1 MNGIYLND
9 IPMDVFI
16 KYFTKE
22 NLGVSN
28 FPPVMVDKKNVYT
41 YTLTLDGVPG
51 FIYKSFIGDLTE
63 AENEK
68 NEIIYNFSDID
79 VLEADDITG
88 TVSLP
93 ELNFV
98 YELDQKMTPYQY
110 RFEYNFDTV
119 EETFKFITLPSTT
132 FPQSGIIRDSRTGD
146 ALSIE
151 SSLIGSVDI
160 IETSSGVYQV
170 SQVLTGEVIGLIYEN
185 NKIQVHKKNAAGE
198 YLYYNGVQETTESQS
213 QGSFLKYKAL
223 RDSGL
228 SILEKRNA
236 LIYSKISPGQV
247 ALINDGQTE
256 RLEFFQTFKKL
267 TSYEIVSN
275 PNPVPT
281 SYRKGIVDVSM
292 STTPDETLNIN
303 KTLLNISSLI
313 QYNFKKV
320 GDNLT
325 RLYTSDVLP
334 QEGETIIAN
343 IYQDHVILKGRD
355 IIINSNNTI
364 AYYTAAGST
373 PVQLIRSVQN
383 NKFMRIPVKVNNSV
397 SVYNE
402 QKGAFEDIQVI
413 KSPTSPRFILNR
425 DIDGQNYEVQKP
437 ITDYPYGYIDII
449 VSVKPLFF
457 KTYIGNF
464 SYNSTTDIVTIS
476 NYVVDTTN
484 INIQNNFGNLGYTG
498 NTRVSYVQDVYD
510 ETLFLK
516 TTETFSLTAGTPV
529 VSPTI
534 NTVILND
541 FKKLFVSTN
550 ISTLINR
557 SVTELDLSDRGPL
570 VPGGTIRKSK
580 LSVIKKMVPEFLNNR
595 YNDFYTVDNIAY
607 DIDGTMKMRIYA
619 DGLFEMLTSERLD
632 PSNYKKRLEKIS
644 YKDID
649 DSLILGNIIEYASMN
664 NYKTGKIYDSNLVY
678 SNVTNEIESLN
689 SFQKLLDFEDFPSD
703 ILREE
708 YLIKKNLRN
717 LIYEDNESTI
727 TARDE
732 TLIPFVD
739 NNRKRISKLYFKNIL
754 IDSLVNYFSDFGI
767 NQTNEKYRDQYEKY
781 YKDKMDNIILDNI
794 VTDYQKDISQ
804 KKVFSINNNVSQE
817 TLLIKLIVSNINWE
831 VL

>member
-28 FPPVMVDKKNVYT
+28 FPPVMVDKKDVYT

-51 FIYKSFIGDLTE
+51 FIYKSFIGDL
-63 AENEK
+63 AKAK
-68 NEIIYNFSDID
+68 NEIIYNFSDIV
-79 VLEADDITG
+79 VLEAGDITG
-88 TVSLP
+88 TVAVANPASD
-93 ELNFV
+93 FV

-110 RFEYNFDTV
+110 RFEYNFSTT
-119 EETFKFITLPSTT
+119 EETFKFITLPSDT
-132 FPQSGIIRDSRTGD
+132 FPQSGIIIDSRNNEP
-146 ALSIE
+146 LSINE
-151 SSLIGSVDI
+151 TDIGSVSISDQLVNGTYSVTLGSDI
-160 IETSSGVYQV
+160 IGH
-170 SQVLTGEVIGLIYEN
+170 IHEN

-198 YLYYNGVQETTESQS
+198 YLYYNGIQETTESQS

-275 PNPVPT
+275 PDPVPT

-313 QYNFKKV
+313 HYNFKKV

-476 NYVVDTTN
+476 NYVVDNTN
-484 INIQNNFGNLGYTG
+484 ISIQDNFGNLGYTE
-498 NTRVSYVQDVYD
+498 NTRVSYIQDVYD
-510 ETLFLK
+510 ENLFLK
-516 TTETFSLTAGTPV
+516 TTETFLLTAGTPV

-580 LSVIKKMVPEFLNNR
+580 LSVIRKMVPEFLNNR

-607 DIDGTMKMRIYA
+607 DIDGTMKMRIYS

-649 DSLILGNIIEYASMN
+649 DSLILADKEMYTSEEV
-664 NYKTGKIYDSNLVY
+664 YKTNKVYNSSLVY
-678 SNVTNEIESLN
+678 SNVVNEMEELN
-689 SFQKLLDFEDFPSD
+689 SFQKLLDFENFPSD
-703 ILREE
+703 ISRED
-708 YLIKKNLRN
+708 YLIKKNLRD

-739 NNRKRISKLYFKNIL
+739 NKRKRISKLYFKNIL
-754 IDSLVNYFSDFGI
+754 IDSLVNYFSDFGV

-781 YKDKMDNIILDNI
+781 YKDKMDNIA
-794 VTDYQKDISQ
+794 TDISVDQTQ
-804 KKVFSINNNVSQE
+804 KKISKKNVFIVDDYDNTRE
-817 TLLIKLIVSNINWE
+817 DLLIKLVVSDNNWE

>member
-41 YTLTLDGVPG
+41 YTLTLDGEAG
-51 FIYKSFIGDLTE
+51 FIHKSFIGDL
-63 AENEK
+63 AKAK

-88 TVSLP
+88 TVSFP

-132 FPQSGIIRDSRTGD
+132 FPQSGIIRDSRNNEP
-146 ALSIE
+146 LSIDGTD
-151 SSLIGSVDI
+151 IGSVSISDQLEDGTYSVTLGSDI
-160 IETSSGVYQV
+160 IGY
-170 SQVLTGEVIGLIYEN
+170 IHEN
-185 NKIQVHKKNAAGE
+185 NKIQVHKKNASGE

-213 QGSFLKYKAL
+213 QGSFLKYKSL

-236 LIYSKISPGQV
+236 LIYSKISAGQV

-256 RLEFFQTFKKL
+256 RLEFFQTFNKL

-275 PNPVPT
+275 PDPIPT

-292 STTPDETLNIN
+292 STTPKNETLNIN

-364 AYYTAAGST
+364 AYYTAPGST

-383 NKFMRIPVKVNNSV
+383 NKFMRIPVKVNNTV

-402 QKGAFEDIQVI
+402 QKGVFEDIQVI

-476 NYVVDTTN
+476 NYVVDNTN
-484 INIQNNFGNLGYTG
+484 ISIQDNFGNLGYTG
-498 NTRVSYVQDVYD
+498 NTRISYVQDVYD

-580 LSVIKKMVPEFLNNR
+580 LSVIRKMVPEFLNNR

-607 DIDGTMKMRIYA
+607 DIDGTMKMRIYS

-649 DSLILGNIIEYASMN
+649 DSLILADKEIYTSEEI
-664 NYKTGKIYDSNLVY
+664 YKTNKVYNSSLVY
-678 SNVTNEIESLN
+678 SNVVNEMEELN
-689 SFQKLLDFEDFPSD
+689 SFQKLLDFENFPSD
-703 ILREE
+703 MSRED
-708 YLIKKNLRN
+708 YLIKKNLRD

-739 NNRKRISKLYFKNIL
+739 NKRKRISKLYFKNIL
-754 IDSLVNYFSDFGI
+754 IDSLVNYFSDFGV

-781 YKDKMDNIILDNI
+781 YKDKMDNIA
-794 VTDYQKDISQ
+794 TDINVDQTQ
-804 KKVFSINNNVSQE
+804 KKISKKNVFIVDDYDNTRE
-817 TLLIKLIVSNINWE
+817 DLLIKLVVSDNNWE